1 MSEKEDFLN
10 NPEAQLLILN
20 DQAQRYV
27 NMLRYIH
34 DLKDL
39 EREKITEWLCQ
50 TEEKIQSLQFYL
62 DAKVA
67 VHP

>member
-1 MSEKEDFLN
+1 MSEKEEFLN
-10 NPEAQLLILN
+10 NPEAQLLILK
-20 DQAQRYV
+20 DLAQRYV

-34 DLKDL
+34 DLKDI
-39 EREKITEWLCQ
+39 EREKISEWLCQ
-50 TEEKIQSLQFYL
+50 TEEKIQSLEFYQ